1 MAMCANG
8 LAKLIEE
15 CGELQQVAAK
25 KLAYFD
31 TDNHP
36 DGSNLRIRLEEEIAD
51 VLAACDFVTLTFQL
65 SNRIAMPLSELV
77 APMAETIQERRQ
89 RKLALFL
96 HWHAQTDNDQG
107 FIASPNQEPSQ

>member
-1 MAMCANG
+1 MCANG

-31 TDNHP
+31 TDQHP
-36 DGSNLRIRLEEEIAD
+36 DGSNLRLRLEEEIAD
-51 VLAACDFVTLTFQL
+51 VLAACDLVILTFQL
-65 SNRIAMPLSELV
+65 SNNISMPLSEMSAKL
-77 APMAETIQERRQ
+77 AETIQERRK

-96 HWHAQTDNDQG
+96 TWHGQTDNDQG
-107 FIASPNQEPSQ
+107 FRAKAAT